1 MLGRLLSK
9 EGTDLAVELVAGYP
23 GCHQVPVSIHH
34 AGKRGGHAPVLGH
47 GEAESDEDG
56 RKLEVEVDGG
66 CVRGPEAGD
75 L

>member
-1 MLGRLLSK
+1 VLGGLLLK

-23 GCHQVPVSIHH
+23 RRHQVRISMHYE
-34 AGKRGGHAPVLGH
+34 GERGVHAPVLGH

-75 L
+75 R